1 MWPRDR
7 AVRSSGPFD
16 ARSHAGF
23 AKCSVSPFDWPIF
36 GRNGLLLL
44 WCRHASQLHSATGR
58 ALGGVSGAQAPLSGG
73 QSCTPGWRSQQRV
86 RLASGLWADELVRRL
101 PVGQRKPGV
110 AVGRRAC
117 PSRQLR
123 RRSTSWSPRVRDC
136 MRSTQAPSRL
146 KQIDGR
152 SCTGNANLL
161 KLGGRLARPL
171 RGFATG

>member
-1 MWPRDR
+1 MWPRER

-23 AKCSVSPFDWPIF
+23 AKCSVAHSIGPFLAGMGCCSP
-36 GRNGLLLL
+36 

-58 ALGGVSGAQAPLSGG
+58 ALGGVSGVQAPLSGG

-86 RLASGLWADELVRRL
+86 RLASGLWADELMRRL
-101 PVGQRKPGV
+101 RVGQRKPGMP
-110 AVGRRAC
+110 VGRRAC

-123 RRSTSWSPRVRDC
+123 RHSTSWSSSVSDC
-136 MRSTQAPSRL
+136 MSSARGPSRL